1 MDRSRALITTA
12 ITATLP
18 AWQTMVGPHVEVVLH
33 DLDQPERSVIH
44 LFNGHVTGRKIGD
57 SLLGGPLNDKAFLA
71 AKRELSTRG
80 AAQHSVITDYP
91 TLAPDGRPLKSATVV
106 FRDAEGIPF
115 LALCMNADLAHAEQ
129 AVRWIGSFLGSTT
142 GESAASATLP
152 TAAAAATAAAATT
165 PPLTRSAHDLRTMIQ
180 VIVED
185 AVTRL
190 GKPVDAMSR
199 DEKLEVLRSMVHRGV
214 LLLRGGVGHV
224 ARALGVTRY
233 TVYNYLDLLR
243 ERDGFTPE
251 R

>member
-1 MDRSRALITTA
+1 MDPSRALIATA

-129 AVRWIGSFLGSTT
+129 AMRWIGSFLGATID
-142 GESAASATLP
+142 GPVASKKPP
-152 TAAAAATAAAATT
+152 TAAPAA
-165 PPLTRSAHDLRTMIQ
+165 PVPRSAHDLQTMIQ
-180 VIVED
+180 VIVEE